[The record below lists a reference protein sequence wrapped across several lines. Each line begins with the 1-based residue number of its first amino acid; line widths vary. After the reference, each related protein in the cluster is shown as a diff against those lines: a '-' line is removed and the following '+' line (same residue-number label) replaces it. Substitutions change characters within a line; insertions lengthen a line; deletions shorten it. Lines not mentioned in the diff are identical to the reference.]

1 MSTFSNNKV
10 VLLNQANI
18 VAKFFWP
25 WVLLFFYF
33 CTTVHM
39 TSQANLCKY
48 RTKLKNKMILPLSS
62 IHYCSSSIKKLS
74 ISPKHK
80 SNIFHKL
87 LLLFC
92 VYFIDCPMVSC
103 SSRHFEKKYRFIV
116 TIDKVERAGLHR
128 GWSNCVLAVQD
139 WCCQHDELGSANLT
153 LISRKLIW

>member
-103 SSRHFEKKYRFIV
+103 SSRHFEKRIQIYCNNRQSGASRFAQRLI
-116 TIDKVERAGLHR
+116 
-128 GWSNCVLAVQD
+128 
-139 WCCQHDELGSANLT
+139 ELCLSSTRLMLST
-153 LISRKLIW
+153 RRTWFC